1 MGKTV
6 EYRQE
11 FFDRE
16 YTAKEAYGRLWSF
29 AKKYKFRLVMGVL
42 CGMLTAG
49 TLVPMFSLIQPALAK
64 VEARQEGGAVTAP
77 VGEDADGTVRGTP
90 SVPSV
95 SRRPG
100 GKADKKSKGL
110 LKDYGK
116 ARAFAAKL
124 GFELQDDDEALGL
137 PLLFAIIV
145 LLPLIALLRCGLI
158 FLNHYC
164 LAWAGMKTV
173 RDIRCE
179 LLRCINAQ
187 SMQFHGRID
196 VGQLMARC
204 TADPQ
209 QVQHIIQVVLQELAQ
224 APFEITVSI
233 CFIVWT
239 AVQNDMLP
247 TLGILAIGF
256 PCFMAPVVLLSKVI
270 RKWSRKA
277 LERFSFVG
285 SRIHEVLTCVR
296 AVKAYNTEAFEQ
308 RRYEQANDQ
317 TLKATLR
324 ALRWGLLVGPS
335 VETVGILLLCAF
347 LVWCFAANVKLSTIV
362 PMLAPLLIA
371 YKPIKQLSRLQVQ
384 VEQGRA
390 ALARLWSVMDVHM
403 ELPERVSPVPSPA
416 SARGAATGGPL
427 TSASRRDADGT
438 ALPFTDRV
446 VFEDVSFRYETAE
459 TDAVSHASFEI
470 PRGRM
475 VAVVGGTGS
484 GKTTMSG
491 LLSRF
496 YDPTSGRVTLDG
508 TDLRDFRIADL
519 RRLVGAVQQ
528 ETLLFNDTI
537 EENIKYGSPHATHD
551 EVVAAAKM
559 ANAHDF
565 ILSQPEGYGRMC
577 GEKGFALSGGERQ
590 RIAIARAILRN
601 PPILILD
608 EATSALDT
616 VTEKLVQDALENLM
630 QNRTVFAIA
639 HRLSTIRNADLI
651 LVMDRGRIVE
661 RGTHDELY
669 AKNGVYR
676 KLCDMQRTT

>member
-1 MGKTV
+1 
-6 EYRQE
+6 
-11 FFDRE
+11 
-16 YTAKEAYGRLWSF
+16 
-29 AKKYKFRLVMGVL
+29 
-42 CGMLTAG
+42 MLTAG
-49 TLVPMFSLIQPALAK
+49 TLVPMYGIIQPALAK
-64 VEARQEGGAVTAP
+64 VEQRQEVEGVIPNAPQPQTNGVSFCEGCGPLRTTAP
-77 VGEDADGTVRGTP
+77 TAAT
-90 SVPSV
+90 
-95 SRRPG
+95 
-100 GKADKKSKGL
+100 DKKSKGL

-116 ARAFAAKL
+116 LRKYAAKF
-124 GFELQDDDEALGL
+124 GFELQGDDETMGL
-137 PLLFAIIV
+137 PLLFIIIIG
-145 LLPLIALLRCGLI
+145 LPLIALLRCGLI

-179 LLRCINAQ
+179 MLHHVLRQ
-187 SMQFHGRID
+187 SMQFHGRIN
-196 VGQLMARC
+196 VGQLMSRC
-204 TADPQ
+204 AGDPQ
-209 QVQHIIQVVLQELAQ
+209 QVQMIIQTVLQEIAQ
-224 APFEITVSI
+224 APFEIAISVG
-233 CFIVWT
+233 FIVWT
-239 AVQNDMLP
+239 AAANGMLSTLVVLVVGFPLFMLP
-247 TLGILAIGF
+247 VI
-256 PCFMAPVVLLSKVI
+256 CLSKVI

-277 LERFSFVG
+277 LERFSLVG
-285 SRIHEVLTCVR
+285 SRIHEILTCIR
-296 AVKAYNTEAFEQ
+296 AVKAYNTEEFED
-308 RRYEQANDQ
+308 RRYREANDQ
-317 TLKATLR
+317 TLKATMKT
-324 ALRWGLLVGPS
+324 LRWGLLVGPA
-335 VETVGILLLCAF
+335 VETVGIILLCAF
-347 LVWCFAANVKLSTIV
+347 LVWCFATNVKLSAVV
-362 PMLAPLLIA
+362 PMIAPLLII
-371 YKPIKQLSRLQVQ
+371 YKPVKQLSKLQVQ

-390 ALARLWSVMDVHM
+390 ALARLWSLMDVHM
-403 ELPERVSPVPSPA
+403 ELPED
-416 SARGAATGGPL
+416 GAVGGVGPNTPQRQQNERAFECGCGGL
-427 TSASRRDADGT
+427 GISRPT
-438 ALPFTDRV
+438 VFTDRI
-446 VFEDVSFRYETAE
+446 VFEDVSFRYDTAE

-470 PRGRM
+470 PCGKM

-508 TDLRDFRIADL
+508 VDLRDFRISDL
-519 RRLVGAVQQ
+519 RMLIGAVQQ

-537 EENIKYGSPHATHD
+537 EENIKYGSPDATHD

-565 ILSQPEGYGRMC
+565 IVSQSEGYARMC

-651 LVMDRGRIVE
+651 LVMDKGIIVE

-669 AKNGVYR
+669 AKNGAYR
-676 KLCDMQRTT
+676 KLCDMQRTN